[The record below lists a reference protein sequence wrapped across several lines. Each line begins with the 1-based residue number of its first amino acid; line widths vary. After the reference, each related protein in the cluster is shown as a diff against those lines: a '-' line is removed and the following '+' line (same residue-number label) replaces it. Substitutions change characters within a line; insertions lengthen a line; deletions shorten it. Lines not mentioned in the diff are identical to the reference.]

1 MQVGT
6 TVKKILPQIDD
17 PDSSDTWTI
26 TIDNLQSSGL
36 YQFTSLSNPRLTF
49 SPWDSSHSGDYFV
62 TLILKDNRGSV
73 SSYSFNLLIND
84 PLFIESSTSV
94 INNTTNSP
102 EKNVETQND
111 TVESI

>member
-6 TVKKILPQIDD
+6 TVKKILPSIDD

-26 TIDNLQSSGL
+26 SIDNLQSSGL
-36 YQFTSLSNPRLTF
+36 YQFTSLSYPLLTF

-73 SSYSFNLLIND
+73 SSYSFNLLITD
-84 PLFIESSTSV
+84 PLFIESSNSI

-102 EKNVETQND
+102 KKNIETQND